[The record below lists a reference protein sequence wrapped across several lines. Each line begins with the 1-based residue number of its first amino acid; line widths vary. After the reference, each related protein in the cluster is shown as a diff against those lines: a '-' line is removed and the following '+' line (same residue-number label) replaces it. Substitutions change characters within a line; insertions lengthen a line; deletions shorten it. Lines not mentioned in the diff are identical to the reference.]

1 MSAPRLSFCLSA
13 AFSARNCSFSARRR
27 SSSVSSAVKGS
38 GGSASGSA
46 MATARGG
53 APRTRQVGTVGR
65 AVFAV
70 SRSP

>member
-27 SSSVSSAVKGS
+27 SSSVSSAVNGS

-53 APRTRQVGTVGR
+53 ATRCAHATT
-65 AVFAV
+65 
-70 SRSP
+70 S